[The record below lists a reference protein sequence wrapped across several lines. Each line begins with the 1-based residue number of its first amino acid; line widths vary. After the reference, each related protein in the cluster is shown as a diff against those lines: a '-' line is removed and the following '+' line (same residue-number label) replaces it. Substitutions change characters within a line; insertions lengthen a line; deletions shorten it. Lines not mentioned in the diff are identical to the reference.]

1 MGSHGY
7 KLMHLEHLMLATCR
21 VDVSAHRTS
30 NGDIPAHHF
39 GEEGFD
45 YAPGAV
51 GARPEQPTVKKR
63 PSCANRDD
71 STLRRHLL
79 SVASSNRLAK
89 AKFSVK
95 VTVVM

>member
-1 MGSHGY
+1 
-7 KLMHLEHLMLATCR
+7 MHLEHLMLATCR
-21 VDVSAHRTS
+21 VNVSAHRTL

-39 GEEGFD
+39 GKERFD

-51 GARPEQPTVKKR
+51 GTRPKQPTVKKW
-63 PSCANRDD
+63 PSCANRDN
-71 STLRRHLL
+71 SALRRHLL

-89 AKFSVK
+89 AKFCFK